1 MKKTAGAPFFQG
13 STKEINVLQNRFS
26 QQQVNIAN
34 DPNDV
39 EQRLQAAVVMK
50 RVRIEEFFK
59 DFDKLRKGKVTVPQF
74 KSILSML
81 NFYLTEDEFMALTD
95 KYRSSDN
102 LFQYTD
108 FCSLINSAFTTKGI
122 DKDPTA
128 TVKAVTSQDTYV
140 ARRKYL
146 DITPEEQQAV

>member
-1 MKKTAGAPFFQG
+1 
-13 STKEINVLQNRFS
+13 
-26 QQQVNIAN
+26 
-34 DPNDV
+34 
-39 EQRLQAAVVMK
+39 MK

-81 NFYLTEDEFMALTD
+81 NFYLTEEEFQALAY
-95 KYRSSDN
+95 KYESSDKMFN
-102 LFQYTD
+102 YNE
-108 FCSLINSAFTTKGI
+108 FCKLINSAFTMKGI

-128 TVKAVTSQDTYV
+128 TVKPITAQDTYV

-146 DITPEEQQAV
+146 DITPEEQQAVSEIIQEYKRAIANRRIHLKP

>member
-1 MKKTAGAPFFQG
+1 M
-13 STKEINVLQNRFS
+13 
-26 QQQVNIAN
+26 NIAN
-34 DPNDV
+34 DPTDV

-50 RVRIEEFFK
+50 RVRVEEFFK

-81 NFYLTEDEFMALTD
+81 NFHLTEDEFEALAE
-95 KYRSSDN
+95 KYKSSD
-102 LFQYTD
+102 LMFTYTG
-108 FCSLINSAFTTKGI
+108 FCSLINSAFTTRGI

-128 TVKAVTSQDTYV
+128 TVKPITSQDTFV

-146 DITPEEQQAV
+146 EMTPDEEQAVKDILEEYKKAIANRRIHLKP

>member
-1 MKKTAGAPFFQG
+1 MGTFYQG
-13 STKEINVLQNRFS
+13 STKDINVLQSRFS
-26 QQQVNIAN
+26 QQAVNIAN
-34 DPNDV
+34 DPSDC

-50 RVRIEEFFK
+50 RVRVEEFFK

-81 NFYLTEDEFMALTD
+81 NFFLTEDEFDALAQ
-95 KYRSSDN
+95 KYRSQDN
-102 LFQYTD
+102 MFIYNE
-108 FCSLINSAFTTKGI
+108 FCALINSAFTVHGI

-128 TVKAVTSQDTYV
+128 TVKPITSQDTYV

-146 DITPEEQQAV
+146 EITPEEQQAVTDII